1 MTVRAFGFIK
11 LEESVKTYRDNDA
24 NLNFLKN
31 KTIGILGYGSQGQAQ
46 ARNLADSGLEVIIG
60 LPSKSKSRKAAA
72 KDGFKVYLPEEIPL
86 KTDIISFLA
95 PDHLHSEIF
104 NKSIAKN
111 LKSGQSLIFAAGFSI
126 HFKLIKPPK
135 NVDVILVAPAGP
147 GKIMRQFF
155 LQNQGIPAFLAVGQN
170 YSGKAKELGLAYAR
184 GIGCTKAFVMQTTFK
199 DEALGDIFGEQV
211 VLCGGLSELIQAG
224 FETLVKNGLAPEN
237 AYMECLY
244 QLDLIVKLL
253 KENGIKGMYEEI
265 SVLAGYGA
273 GVTGKR
279 IIDSAIRNKMQRIF
293 SEIKSGKFA
302 EELMKDYKSG
312 MKIYQKIQKENQ
324 SLLIDRIGEK
334 FKKLTP
340 RLRSGQAPP

>member
-1 MTVRAFGFIK
+1 
-11 LEESVKTYRDNDA
+11 VKIYRDNDA

-31 KTIGILGYGSQGQAQ
+31 KTIGVLGYGSQGQAQ

-60 LPSKSKSRKAAA
+60 LPSKSKSRKAAQ
-72 KDGFKVYLPEEIPL
+72 KDGLTVYLTEQIPL
-86 KTDIISFLA
+86 KADIISFLA
-95 PDHLHSEIF
+95 PDHLHSDIF

-147 GKIMRQFF
+147 GKIMRQLF

-170 YSGKAKELGLAYAR
+170 YSGKAKKIGLAYAR

-211 VLCGGLSELIQAG
+211 VLCGGLSELINAG
-224 FETLVKNGLAPEN
+224 FETLVKNGLSPEN

-253 KENGIKGMYEEI
+253 KEKGIKGMYDEI

-279 IIDSAIRNKMQRIF
+279 IFDSAVKNKMQKIF

-302 EELMKDYKSG
+302 KELMKESKSG
-312 MKIYQKIQKENQ
+312 MKKYYRIKRENQ
-324 SLLIDRIGEK
+324 GLLIDRVA
-334 FKKLTP
+334 KKIRKLQQT
-340 RLRSGQAPP
+340 